1 MDDPN
6 WQKAYTDSIVDGNLI
21 KSVKS
26 QFMTSADTHQSSKSQ
41 IRCQLRPQR
50 AAVVQLGVWNG
61 P

>member
-26 QFMTSADTHQSSKSQ
+26 QFMTSTDYSP
-41 IRCQLRPQR
+41 IE
-50 AAVVQLGVWNG
+50 
-61 P
+61 